1 MSDSSADSKSKF
13 QEVALLVDPEGVVA
27 PVTVSDKDGNIRLSF
42 AIMREFDKNGEVGR
56 TAFLN
61 RRHIP
66 AAIRLLERMAETM
79 DAEEDKLRAARRRP
93 PVVVR
98 RGA

>member
-1 MSDSSADSKSKF
+1 MSISSADPKKF
-13 QEVALLVDPEGVVA
+13 QEVALLVDPDGVVA
-27 PVTVSDKDGNIRLSF
+27 PITVSDKDGNIRLSF
-42 AIMREFDKNGEVGR
+42 AVMREFDKNGEVGR

-66 AAIRLLERMAETM
+66 AAIRLLERMAEAM
-79 DAEEDKLRAARRRP
+79 DAEEDKLRATRRRP
-93 PVVVR
+93 PVTPAR